1 MASSYIVVYSLP
13 ATKTRCAKSGSY
25 PTDTLFFTYEDIL
38 FHLSERRATGAVY
51 SIHRYTPAGLAEG
64 EPLLTVRRNED
75 GSLEESG
82 PLALPPRSDRH
93 PPCPGCSSETG
104 ICFHRVSPAL
114 SHIHRGG
121 RRIGEIATLADPGA
135 PEGPLYSVFIE
146 SVPVAQFRVSDPS
159 ELLPRVIERVQA
171 NPRFH

>member
-1 MASSYIVVYSLP
+1 MASSYIVEYAVP
-13 ATKTRCAKSGSY
+13 ANDSRPADAGSFQG
-25 PTDTLFFTYEDIL
+25 DTLFFAYEDIL
-38 FHLSERRATGAVY
+38 FRLAEFPGTGAVY
-51 SIHRYTPAGLAEG
+51 SLYRTSPTGAPDG
-64 EPLLTVRRNED
+64 EPLLVVRRNAD
-75 GSLEESG
+75 GSIAESG
-82 PLALPPRSDRH
+82 PLALPPRGHRH

-121 RRIGEIATLADPGA
+121 RHIGEIATLADAGA
-135 PEGPLYSVFIE
+135 PDGTLYSVLIE
-146 SVPVAQFRVSDPS
+146 SDPVAQFRVSDPS